1 MAEGCDTAA
10 RRERAFLAGAA
21 AGLFVVLTAPWLL
34 IRVEFR
40 DVKNTPWD
48 CCVRGQVVEIWV
60 LGRQIYQSEVLSWD
74 QLRRERWRLDLI
86 QFSLLAGGAVGLIWL
101 RCWWDLRIRPGM
113 ANKD

>member
-60 LGRQIYQSEVLSWD
+60 LGRQIYHRYIRVKCSPGTS
-74 QLRRERWRLDLI
+74 
-86 QFSLLAGGAVGLIWL
+86 FAGSAGGWI
-101 RCWWDLRIRPGM
+101 
-113 ANKD
+113 